1 MFNALKLRGISESVR
16 RCRASGPGGSRL
28 PRAASL
34 HLFTYA
40 GTDPPYNIS
49 RISRRTN
56 RTNRAILR
64 FSSSV
69 PVSASPKNG
78 STRARYRRFSVN
90 SSFEATINAFLG
102 ASGVQ

>member
-1 MFNALKLRGISESVR
+1 MSNQLKLRGIFESGR
-16 RCRASGPGGSRL
+16 RSRASGPGVSRL

-40 GTDPPYNIS
+40 GADRPYNIS
-49 RISRRTN
+49 RVSRGAN
-56 RTNRAILR
+56 RTNRVILR
-64 FSSSV
+64 FSTSA

-78 STRARYRRFSVN
+78 SARARYRRFSVN
-90 SSFEATINAFLG
+90 GSFEAIINAFLG